1 MEASVLQSQDWL
13 EETNISPFS
22 FFQELDSGFKAGT
35 DIRDSLGQIP
45 DLTGGEAKDPRKGQT
60 YLRSLVQ

>member
-1 MEASVLQSQDWL
+1 MEADVLPRLVGGDQHLPLFIPPGARLHS
-13 EETNISPFS
+13 S
-22 FFQELDSGFKAGT
+22 FKAGT

-45 DLTGGEAKDPRKGQT
+45 DLTGGEAKDSRKEQT